1 MSKILI
7 TSIGAGVYNKEGSK
21 YNKAKYYTD
30 NKKDCVETPYIF
42 TALKH
47 FYGVDK
53 CVLLGTS
60 GSSWYTLYEYVC
72 KEYPKE
78 ANIPVLYDEKLS
90 CSLKRLNNP
99 QGIYTKDQEGEIFT
113 GIYTEDQEKEIFK
126 QLKKNLKPLCEDI
139 VILNNGVNS
148 KEINDNLRIL
158 ISSLEKI
165 VKDGDEIYFDITH
178 SFRSLALYEL
188 VTVNYFKDALRK
200 NITIEAVSYGMLE
213 ISRQNKGFTPIVDL
227 SPITNII
234 EWTKAA
240 EEYKRFGTAC
250 VLSELIRNKNLGIE
264 ISNKEKIALEGL
276 GDLSSFDSI
285 EGFRTLVEICA
296 RISKDENNS
305 NLSKAENKIFGYIFK
320 DIKKRFGDKIN
331 NETLFYLEI
340 AKWHFDHNRYHLS
353 AIVLAEGLL
362 NYMASLFEI
371 DRKSWSWN
379 KDLNFRRCVGNA
391 ASNNKTV
398 SKFLEDYKEMNDL
411 RNKLCHFDPLS
422 GTEKA
427 SLPKRIE
434 KICQM
439 INNDFK
445 KDSENEKELKKAL
458 EIQMNKKEK
467 DKAVIKL

>member
-30 NKKDCVETPYIF
+30 DKENYIETPYIF

-72 KEYPKE
+72 KEYSEK
-78 ANIPVLYDEKLS
+78 AGILVSYDENLS
-90 CSLKRLNNP
+90 KSLCNLNNSS
-99 QGIYTKDQEGEIFT
+99 GICTKNE
-113 GIYTEDQEKEIFK
+113 EKEIFK

-165 VKDGDEIYFDITH
+165 VKDGDKIYFDITH

-213 ISRQNKGFTPIVDL
+213 ISRQNDEFTPIVDL

-250 VLSELIRNKNLGIE
+250 VLSELIRNKNLGVK

-427 SLPKRIE
+427 SLPGKIE
-434 KICQM
+434 KICKM
-439 INNDFK
+439 IENDFK
-445 KDSENEKELKKAL
+445 KDSENEKELKNAL
-458 EIQMNKKEK
+458 EIQMNNKEK
-467 DKAVIKL
+467 NKAVIKTVEGKKTK